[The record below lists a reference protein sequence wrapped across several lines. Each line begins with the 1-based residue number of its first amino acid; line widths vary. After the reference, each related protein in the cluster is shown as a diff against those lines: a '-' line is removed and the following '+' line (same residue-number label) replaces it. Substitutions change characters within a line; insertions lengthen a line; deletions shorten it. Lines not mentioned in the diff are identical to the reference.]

1 MRKSFNS
8 SQDNHSPVQ
17 LAEQTP
23 WCAGASWERGE
34 RQPRACTLP
43 HPSLLCTVHGL
54 HCRPQCGVGALAL
67 ALVLA
72 LTSPPVA
79 PWLHEHSQACL
90 STSLCRKAAAL
101 GSGNMQSGA
110 AGKGLLLLLLP
121 KGPGG
126 GQGDL
131 GLGKRARSL
140 LK

>member
-8 SQDNHSPVQ
+8 SQDNHNPVQ

-23 WCAGASWERGE
+23 WCAGASWEQGE
-34 RQPRACTLP
+34 RQPHACTLP
-43 HPSLLCTVHGL
+43 HPSLLWAVHGL
-54 HCRPQCGVGALAL
+54 HCRPQYGVG

-72 LTSPPVA
+72 LALASPRVA

-101 GSGNMQSGA
+101 GRGTMQSGA

-121 KGPGG
+121 QGPGG
-126 GQGDL
+126 GQGGL
-131 GLGKRARSL
+131 GPGKRARSL